1 MAAPAGN
8 KFWQNRS
15 RHGREKLFASAEL
28 LWDAAEEY
36 FLWCDQ
42 NPWMKKELMKSGEHA
57 GDLIDVPT
65 QRPYTLGGLC
75 IYLGVNEA
83 YFRTFKA
90 QLPDGEKDFNTVISQ
105 IEQVIYTQ
113 KFEGA
118 AVGAFNANIIARDL
132 GLKEKSEVDHTTGG
146 ERIEIFRIPDNGRE
160 QTKNTE
166 GESAAAGVP
175 DEGAQ
180 QSG

>member
-15 RHGREKLFASAEL
+15 KHGRDKLFATPEL
-28 LWDAAEEY
+28 LWNAAEEY
-36 FLWCDQ
+36 FQWCDD
-42 NPWMKKELMKSGEHA
+42 NPWHKSEAIKSGELA
-57 GDLIDVPT
+57 GKIIEIPT
-65 QRPYTLGGLC
+65 KRPYTITGFLLYINASKNFWEEFKLANHQDFLG
-75 IYLGVNEA
+75 I
-83 YFRTFKA
+83 
-90 QLPDGEKDFNTVISQ
+90 
-105 IEQVIYTQ
+105 IEEIENVIYTQ

-146 ERIEIFRIPDNGRE
+146 KPVQIFQLPDNGRE
-160 QTKNTE
+160 KSSDSQTT
-166 GESAAAGVP
+166 GGVP
-175 DEGAQ
+175 DESTE

>member
-8 KFWQNRS
+8 KFWQNRT

-28 LWDAAEEY
+28 MWAAAEEY
-36 FLWCDQ
+36 FEWCDN
-42 NPWMKKELMKSGEHA
+42 NPWVKKELIKSGDMI
-57 GDLIDVPT
+57 GQLVDVPT
-65 QRPYTLGGLC
+65 QRPYTMGGLC
-75 IYLGVNEA
+75 IYLGCNEA
-83 YFRTFKA
+83 YFRNFKA
-90 QLPDGEKDFNTVISQ
+90 QLPAEDKDFSSVIGE

-146 ERIEIFRIPDNGRE
+146 ERIHIFQLPDNGRNSKDNQAATGLSDE
-160 QTKNTE
+160 STE
-166 GESAAAGVP
+166 
-175 DEGAQ
+175 